1 MADRGANPQQVIAEM
16 SGEKLL
22 ELALMLGVI
31 DLAEIEEEVR
41 NLPDASLTKALSD
54 MVHAFEEKMGLT

>member
-1 MADRGANPQQVIAEM
+1 MADKGANPQQVISEM

-41 NLPDASLTKALSD
+41 NFPDVSLTKALND